1 MAETDVHGYGY
12 GRGPFMSI
20 RNFIRTVFESDGIRV
35 VASAAKICFMAA
47 HLYVGQFYKNAS
59 IKGIEYKW
67 HIAQSTF
74 D

>member
-20 RNFIRTVFESDGIRV
+20 RNFIRTVFESDGITV

-47 HLYVGQFYKNAS
+47 HLYVGQF
-59 IKGIEYKW
+59 
-67 HIAQSTF
+67 
-74 D
+74 